1 MSSAA
6 PPRVWSLAVLPDG
19 TIVSGDSE
27 GATQFWEGRFGTLVS
42 RLQQHAADV
51 TALAASADGAFVYSA
66 GVDPRVGGG
75 CTAFHGI
82 TFC

>member
-1 MSSAA
+1 M